1 MAFRLRGSAFG
12 VLAGLALAWSAPAG
26 AFEILAM
33 LLQAMPEALEGDP
46 VASEFD
52 FAVPRAQAGWPV
64 ESWQTV
70 GLDDLNP
77 ALLDRDRGIE
87 TVGIAFPE
95 LDGILR
101 YGAPPDSRL
110 YLYGSAVAKA
120 EVRTA
125 LMARP
130 GMSEAEH
137 DSFATFTV
145 GADFAVDPAGR
156 ENGYPFGGG
165 WRAHRV
171 AVRNGFAAV
180 TYSTPALASAMT
192 AIQKQDAGT
201 VPESPVVAM
210 VDAAAGLVPE
220 ELNAYAAMGLPGDAL
235 RQPGSLSGPGY
246 AIAVASASAYWEAAQ
261 FMLLYDSEEAAA
273 GGATSLRAALA
284 ALREWP
290 EGAKVQAVSI
300 GLPEGAV
307 AIVTVLFAPGTS
319 DHPSSTLLNQWRSA
333 VISRSLDLA
342 TVAAP

>member
-12 VLAGLALAWSAPAG
+12 LIAALALVWSAPAG
-26 AFEILAM
+26 AFEILTM
-33 LLQAMPEALEGDP
+33 LLQAMPEALEDDP
-46 VASEFD
+46 VAPEFD

-64 ESWQTV
+64 GSWQTV

-87 TVGIAFPE
+87 TVGIAFSD

-110 YLYGSAVAKA
+110 YLYGSAVAET

-137 DSFATFTV
+137 DSFAAFSV
-145 GADFAVDPAGR
+145 GTDFAVDPGGR
-156 ENGYPFGGG
+156 EHGYPFGGG

-171 AVRNGFAAV
+171 AVRDGFAAV
-180 TYSTPALASAMT
+180 TYSTPALVSAMI
-192 AIQKQDAGT
+192 AIQRLDAGT
-201 VPESPVVAM
+201 VSESPVVAM
-210 VDAAAGLVPE
+210 VDAAANLVPA
-220 ELNAYAAMGLPGDAL
+220 ELNAYAAMGLPGEAL
-235 RQPGSLSGPGY
+235 RQQGAMPGPGY
-246 AIAVASASAYWEAAQ
+246 VIVAASASADWEAAQ
-261 FMLLYDSEEAAA
+261 FMLLYDSDEAAA
-273 GGATSLRAALA
+273 AGVTALHAALA

-290 EGAKVQAVSI
+290 EGAKVQAASI
-300 GLPEGAV
+300 RLPDGAA

-319 DHPSSTLLNQWRSA
+319 GHPSSTLLNQWRFA

-342 TVAAP
+342 TAGAP